1 MKITTEPL
9 ENRQLILT
17 IEVDE
22 ERAQQAMR
30 RAARQIARQVNI
42 PGFRK
47 GKAPYDVIVQRHGE
61 DTVRKEAADM
71 LAQEA
76 YSEALEQEEIEPYA
90 PGVLDEVV
98 LRPITFRLT
107 IPLRP
112 TVDLSDYRNYR
123 LKPTKVKV
131 SKKEVQQALE
141 AIREQNA
148 VLEPVDRPAA
158 LNDMVVMDL
167 AGQTTADGVVFLKGN
182 DARILLDAESTEP
195 APGFAEAVVGMEA
208 DEERTFTL
216 TLPGDFPRE
225 ELQGQEAEFTAKLA
239 EVYERILPELDD
251 DLARTVGNI
260 DSFKELQEHVR
271 GQLRQA
277 AQEKAGG
284 EYVGQ
289 VLEAIIE
296 QTQVEYPPVMLEEEL
311 NAAVEDFKQQVSHQ
325 ARLSLEDYLRI
336 QGKTMEELRE
346 ELRPQATARLKRALV
361 LGEVVRLEGLEVD
374 EEEIGAHIEQIS
386 ASWGARADEMR
397 TSLDSGEGRRTV
409 RNRLLVDGAVQRL
422 VAIAKGEAEE
432 QGSGGEEETRGQGE
446 GETGSGGEEETRGQG
461 EGETGSGG
469 EEETRGQGER
479 ETGSEGEEETRGQ
492 GEEETRSE
500 MQKTGEQGNRRQE

>member
-1 MKITTEPL
+1 MKITTESL
-9 ENRQLILT
+9 ENRQVILT

-22 ERAQQAMR
+22 ERTQQAMR
-30 RAARQIARQVNI
+30 RAARQIAKQVNI

-47 GKAPYDVIVQRHGE
+47 GKAPYGVIVQRHGE
-61 DTVRKEAADM
+61 DTVRQEAADM
-71 LAQEA
+71 LTQEV
-76 YSEALEQEEIEPYA
+76 YLEALEQEDIEPYA
-90 PGVLDEVV
+90 PGALDEVV
-98 LRPITFRLT
+98 LHPITFRLT

-112 TVDLSDYRNYR
+112 TVDLGDYRNYR
-123 LKPTKVKV
+123 LKPPKVKV

-167 AGQTTADGVVFLKGN
+167 AGQTADGVVFLKGS

-195 APGFAEAVVGMEA
+195 APGFAEAIVGMEA

-216 TLPGDFPRE
+216 TLPDDFPRE

-277 AQEKAGG
+277 AQEKAGE
-284 EYVGQ
+284 EYAGQ

-296 QTQVEYPPVMLEEEL
+296 QTQVEYPPMMLEEEL
-311 NAAVEDFKQQVSHQ
+311 DAVVEDFKQQVRHQ
-325 ARLSLEDYLRI
+325 ARLSLEDYLRT
-336 QGKTMEELRE
+336 QGKAMEELRE

-361 LGEVVRLEGLEVD
+361 MGEVVRLEGLEVD
-374 EEEIGAHIEQIS
+374 EEEIGAHIEQVS
-386 ASWGARADEMR
+386 ASWGARADEVR

-409 RNRLLVDGAVQRL
+409 RSRLLVNEAVQRL

-446 GETGSGGEEETRGQG
+446 GEA
-461 EGETGSGG
+461 
-469 EEETRGQGER
+469 
-479 ETGSEGEEETRGQ
+479 GSEGEQETRGP
-492 GEEETRSE
+492 GEGEAGSE
-500 MQKTGEQGNRRQE
+500 GEQEAGSGRQE

>member
-9 ENRQLILT
+9 ENHQLILT

-22 ERAQQAMR
+22 ERTQQAMR

-61 DTVRKEAADM
+61 DTVRKEAADI
-71 LAQEA
+71 LAQEV
-76 YSEALEQEEIEPYA
+76 YLEALEQEGIEPYA
-90 PGVLDEVV
+90 LGVLDEVV

-112 TVDLSDYRNYR
+112 TVDLGDYHNYR
-123 LKPTKVKV
+123 LKPPKVKV

-167 AGQTTADGVVFLKGN
+167 AGQTADEVVFLKGN

-195 APGFAEAVVGMEA
+195 APGFAEAIVGMEA

-216 TLPGDFPRE
+216 TLPDDFPRE

-239 EVYERILPELDD
+239 EVYKRILPELDD

-284 EYVGQ
+284 EYAGQ

-311 NAAVEDFKQQVSHQ
+311 NAAVEDFKQQVRHQ
-325 ARLSLEDYLRI
+325 ARLSLEDYLHI

-361 LGEVVRLEGLEVD
+361 MGEVVRLEGLEVD
-374 EEEIGAHIEQIS
+374 EEEIGAHIEQVS
-386 ASWGARADEMR
+386 ASWGARADEVR

-409 RNRLLVDGAVQRL
+409 RSRLLTDGAVQRL
-422 VAIAKGEAEE
+422 VTIAKGEAEE
-432 QGSGGEEETRGQGE
+432 QGSGGEGETGGQGE
-446 GETGSGGEEETRGQG
+446 GETKGQG
-461 EGETGSGG
+461 EG
-469 EEETRGQGER
+469 

-492 GEEETRSE
+492 GEGETRSG
-500 MQKTGEQGNRRQE
+500 MQEAGEQGNRRQE

>member
-167 AGQTTADGVVFLKGN
+167 AGQTADGVVFLRGN
-182 DARILLDAESTEP
+182 DTRILLDAESTEP
-195 APGFAEAVVGMEA
+195 APGFAEAIVGMEA

-461 EGETGSGG
+461 E
-469 EEETRGQGER
+469 R

>member
-9 ENRQLILT
+9 ENRQVILT

-22 ERAQQAMR
+22 ERTQQAMR

-47 GKAPYDVIVQRHGE
+47 GKAPYGVIVQRHGE
-61 DTVRKEAADM
+61 DTVRQEAADM
-71 LAQEA
+71 LAQEV

-112 TVDLSDYRNYR
+112 TVDLGDYRNYR
-123 LKPTKVKV
+123 LKPPKVKV

-167 AGQTTADGVVFLKGN
+167 AGQTADGVVFLRGN

-195 APGFAEAVVGMEA
+195 APGFAEAIVGMEA

-216 TLPGDFPRE
+216 TLPDDFPRE

-239 EVYERILPELDD
+239 EVYKRILPELDD

-260 DSFKELQEHVR
+260 DSFKELREHVR
-271 GQLRQA
+271 EQLRQA

-284 EYVGQ
+284 EYAGQ

-311 NAAVEDFKQQVSHQ
+311 DAVVEDFKQQVRHQ

-374 EEEIGAHIEQIS
+374 EEEIGAHIEQVS
-386 ASWGARADEMR
+386 ASWGARADEVR

-409 RNRLLVDGAVQRL
+409 RSRLLVDGAVQRL

-432 QGSGGEEETRGQGE
+432 QGSGGE
-446 GETGSGGEEETRGQG
+446 
-461 EGETGSGG
+461 
-469 EEETRGQGER
+469 
-479 ETGSEGEEETRGQ
+479 GEEETRGQ
-492 GEEETRSE
+492 GEEETRGQGEGEAGSG
-500 MQKTGEQGNRRQE
+500 MQEAESGGAGEQEAGSRRQE